1 MHDIAYDARWH
12 GAFGIGR
19 YSHELR
25 SRLTGN
31 VYDIVAPGDPVGARG
46 LFEWERT
53 TRRAH
58 RQKRILLS
66 PSFTPSRLW
75 PGPQAITVHDLIHLD
90 VFSES
95 SRPKKLYY
103 ERHVKPA
110 IRRNDVTFTVSEFSK
125 NRLVEWTGVESD
137 RIVVT
142 GNAADTRFSPEGR
155 RHEPNYPYI
164 FSVRSSKPHKNTP
177 RLISAFA
184 ELPRDDVHLVLSGH
198 PDADSLAA
206 ASRGG
211 VSDRVV
217 FEGLIPDAVLPNYY
231 RGASVVAFTSL
242 YEGFGI
248 PAIEAMACGTPLVA
262 SSTTSLP
269 EVTGG
274 AALLVDPS
282 DVMEIARALSRA
294 LTDDRLRKGLR
305 EAALGRAAQF
315 SWEDIASTVMQTLS
329 QIR

>member
-1 MHDIAYDARWH
+1 M
-12 GAFGIGR
+12 
-19 YSHELR
+19 
-25 SRLTGN
+25 
-31 VYDIVAPGDPVGARG
+31 
-46 LFEWERT
+46 
-53 TRRAH
+53 
-58 RQKRILLS
+58 
-66 PSFTPSRLW
+66 
-75 PGPQAITVHDLIHLD
+75 
-90 VFSES
+90 
-95 SRPKKLYY
+95 
-103 ERHVKPA
+103 
-110 IRRNDVTFTVSEFSK
+110 
-125 NRLVEWTGVESD
+125 
-137 RIVVT
+137 
-142 GNAADTRFSPEGR
+142 
-155 RHEPNYPYI
+155 
-164 FSVRSSKPHKNTP
+164 RSSKPHKNTP